1 MMNASTKIKEML
13 EKEKISYE
21 ILEHELAFTA
31 LEVAEVQH
39 VPGRRMVKSVIVV
52 ANNKPVMCVLS
63 STHKIDFDKLKD
75 ILGVNEVHLA
85 NEGQVAAFF
94 PGFEVGAMPPFGQSA
109 GMKVY
114 VDKSLEENDAIVFNA
129 GTHTDVMRIKF
140 KDFVR
145 FVKPNFADFGV
156 HI

>member
-1 MMNASTKIKEML
+1 MSASTKIKEIL
-13 EKEKISYE
+13 EREKINYE
-21 ILEHELAFTA
+21 VLEHEMAFTA
-31 LEVAEVQH
+31 LEVAEAQH
-39 VPGRRMVKSVIVV
+39 VPGRRMLKSVILI
-52 ANNKPVMCVLS
+52 ADGRAIMCVLPA
-63 STHKIDFDKLKD
+63 THKINFDKLKTYLVVD
-75 ILGVNEVHLA
+75 DLHLA
-85 NEGQVAAFF
+85 SEIQIGRLF
-94 PGFEVGAMPPFGQSA
+94 PGFEIGAMPPFGHLA

-145 FVKPNFADFGV
+145 FVKPVFADFGV

>member
-1 MMNASTKIKEML
+1 MSASTKIKEIL
-13 EKEKISYE
+13 EKEKISYQ

-39 VPGRRMVKSVIVV
+39 VPGRRMVKSVIVT
-52 ANNKPVMCVLS
+52 AGGKPVMCVLP
-63 STHKIDFDKLKD
+63 STHKIDFEKLKTLLAAKD
-75 ILGVNEVHLA
+75 VQLA
-85 NEGQVAAFF
+85 NEGQVATLF
-94 PGFEVGAMPPFGQSA
+94 PDFEVGAMPPFGQLA
-109 GMKVY
+109 GIKVY

-145 FVKPNFADFGV
+145 FVRPIFADFGV